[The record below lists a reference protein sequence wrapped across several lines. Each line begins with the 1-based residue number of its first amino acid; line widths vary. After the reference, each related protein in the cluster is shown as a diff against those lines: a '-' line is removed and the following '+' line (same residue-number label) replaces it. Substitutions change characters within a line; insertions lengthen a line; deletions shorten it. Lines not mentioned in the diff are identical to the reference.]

1 MEDQILYRPPV
12 EPGSQTSPDQTSIE
26 EKAHGTAASG
36 RSFGR
41 SASMRF
47 WRRLR
52 RWEAR
57 AGGHSTAT
65 EFAGETLVVPKSFD
79 APSSDMGEVESR
91 IRAALSA
98 GELRGPD
105 GRLTRWDVLDSAV
118 AARAASL
125 GEGLF
130 PTGRAGRLPEPIP
143 QLGAL
148 FF

>member
-105 GRLTRWDVLDSAV
+105 GRLTRWGCPRLRSSGASSFTRGGSVSNRARGPLARSTSA
-118 AARAASL
+118 
-125 GEGLF
+125 
-130 PTGRAGRLPEPIP
+130 AG
-143 QLGAL
+143 
-148 FF
+148 